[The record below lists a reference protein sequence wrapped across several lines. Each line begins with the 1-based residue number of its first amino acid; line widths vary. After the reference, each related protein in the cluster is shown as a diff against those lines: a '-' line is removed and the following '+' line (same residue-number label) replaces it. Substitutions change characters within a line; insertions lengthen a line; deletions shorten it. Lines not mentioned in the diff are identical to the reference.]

1 MTTANMNSTALL
13 FIIYLLAMAGGY
25 WLRSLNLHHLKQ
37 HGTEVPTGFAE
48 SINKEILAR
57 TTAYTLEKSRL
68 GLIESVVNNIIL
80 ILFLFGGLISLYD
93 QWIASLSPSF
103 LVSGLL
109 FFIILALAQTLIEV
123 PFSFYST
130 FSIENRYGFNTTTKR
145 LWFSDLGKSTIIS
158 LLILSVLVAAALGS
172 IHMSPEFW
180 WFWLW
185 VFFAVFTIFLMYI
198 APYVIEPLFF
208 KFSPITEK
216 NLEDKIMAMMARAKV
231 KVSRVMQVDASRRS
245 HHANAYFSGIGRVK
259 KVVLFDT
266 LLKQMT
272 QEEILA
278 ILAHELGHGQQGH
291 IRKRL
296 LLIETAALLS
306 FYLAYRLLAWGG
318 LPGLIGLTQLSLPA
332 QFVIL
337 TFLGSLAAF
346 LLTPLSNW
354 LSRRQEWQADQFGC
368 ELSGDPGA
376 LASALIKLS
385 GKNLANLHPHPLYAK
400 FYYSHPPVVERVRRL
415 RQDDKQHGNIR

>member
-1 MTTANMNSTALL
+1 MTTASMNFTALL
-13 FIIYLLAMAGGY
+13 FIYLLATAGGY
-25 WLRSLNLHHLKQ
+25 WLRSLNLNHLKQ

-48 SINKEILAR
+48 SINKEVLAK

-68 GLIESVVNNIIL
+68 DLIESVVNNIIL
-80 ILFLFGGLISLYD
+80 IIFLFGGLISLYD

-145 LWFSDLGKSTIIS
+145 LWLSDLGKSTIIS
-158 LLILSVLVAAALGS
+158 LLILSVLVAAALGL
-172 IHMSPEFW
+172 IRMSPEFW

-216 NLEDKIMAMMARAKV
+216 NLEDKIMAMMAKAKV

-245 HHANAYFSGIGRVK
+245 HHSNAYFSGIGRVK

-278 ILAHELGHGQQGH
+278 VLAHELGHWQQGH

-337 TFLGSLAAF
+337 TFLGSLVAF
-346 LLTPLSNW
+346 PLMPLSNW
-354 LSRRQEWQADQFGC
+354 LSRRQERQADQFGC
-368 ELSGDPGA
+368 ALSGNPRA

-385 GKNLANLHPHPLYAK
+385 GENLANLHPHPLYAK
-400 FYYSHPPVVERVRRL
+400 FYYSHPPVVERVRRM
-415 RQDDKQHGNIR
+415 RQDNK